1 MKHNHRAAPVK
12 SVAMMSLRLVRVS
25 LRRKSSGS
33 VHLHQTWRTR
43 QSHNIRMREYI
54 RVLNYL
60 LRILLILGLAIKYYT
75 CRNFNVRPAQTL
87 YFNIR
92 LSEYIYSLNLSV
104 SNSIHDFMPSYE
116 PTLPPHLP
124 DSQNTKKRKRRKK
137 GDRVSEEQL
146 RNRRDD
152 YFGKFLT

>member
-43 QSHNIRMREYI
+43 QSHNIPMREYI

-92 LSEYIYSLNLSV
+92 LSEYIFIQWSV
-104 SNSIHDFMPSYE
+104 SNGIHDFMPSYQ

-124 DSQNTKKRKRRKK
+124 DSQNTKKRKRRIK
-137 GDRVSEEQL
+137 GDRDSEEQL